1 MLFLYFSSI
10 SSGLNALAIVIL
22 EDVLKLWWDY
32 RGNAPSP
39 LWQGRIAKLLGKI
52 FNKLLAK

>member
-1 MLFLYFSSI
+1 MVHILFYYFSSI

-52 FNKLLAK
+52 